1 MLIIEQKVI
10 QNLIG
15 RIKKLHTKAF
25 KEKNVKLFGIIEK
38 LNREVVLALANFNC
52 QKCHSELDL
61 QLHHLI
67 MRSAKKYMDRWR
79 YLSQRYYFACEV
91 CLCRKCHNE
100 YHKELGIDYGEK
112 TLAMTLEKINKI
124 KDKFLKIQN
133 ER

>member
-1 MLIIEQKVI
+1 MLTIDQKVI

-52 QKCHSELDL
+52 QKCHSEKDL

-79 YLSQRYYFACEV
+79 YLSQRYYFAAEIIICS
-91 CLCRKCHNE
+91 KCHRE
-100 YHKELGIDYGEK
+100 YHLEMGKDIGGNRLCINDK
-112 TLAMTLEKINKI
+112 TINKI
-124 KDKFLKIQN
+124 KNKFIHS
-133 ER
+133 